1 MKHNLRLGD
10 TYGLK
15 RTQPK
20 QRIPIRNLRAVRNTL
35 MGCIAFM
42 QTFFSLCSAAIHA
55 VCVLD
60 VCRMREILTYSL
72 HTAYIGLRRWCN
84 KRTSKTKEIRRDV
97 WPHRANREESCV
109 CTPATAPA
117 RNGLGLALWLVVE

>member
-1 MKHNLRLGD
+1 MKHNVRLGD

-60 VCRMREILTYSL
+60 VCRIREILTSSL
-72 HTAYIGLRRWCN
+72 HTAYIGTRRLCN
-84 KRTSKTKEIRRDV
+84 KHTSKTKEIRRDV
-97 WPHRANREESCV
+97 EHNREK
-109 CTPATAPA
+109 
-117 RNGLGLALWLVVE
+117 RKK